1 MNKRQE
7 EYEKHAIDLLR
18 NSSEGVLSTI
28 SVRNE
33 GYPFGSFVTYITDVD
48 RSVII
53 YASNIAQHTINLKEN
68 SKSCLTL
75 FKIDDD
81 LDKQNSSRMT
91 LLGDLQSI
99 SEKEIDEIRARFEEF
114 LPESKKYAAMH
125 DFNFYRLHIDQ
136 IRWIGGFGKI
146 AWLDNKD
153 WKQFKPKWM
162 SNQTSIIDHM
172 NKDHTKNIS
181 ASLNAQHNVQD
192 PEAKMFA
199 LSIDGYFVKSE
210 DEIYFISFERVCK
223 NAKEYKDILVEQ
235 ANQYRSYEM

>member
-7 EYEKHAIDLLR
+7 EYEKHAIDFLR

-91 LLGDLQSI
+91 LLGDLQSMP
-99 SEKEIDEIRARFEEF
+99 ENEIDETRARFEEF

-162 SNQTSIIDHM
+162 SNKTSIIDHM
-172 NKDHTKNIS
+172 NKDHTNNIS

-210 DEIYFISFERVCK
+210 DKIYFISFERVCK

-235 ANQYRSYEM
+235 ANQYRSYEI